1 MEGAQVIAVYERML
15 AVMQQMHEAARTQ
28 RWDDLVALERSCRRM
43 ADELAAEGPPAQL
56 PPPQAKRR
64 LALIGQVLALDAA
77 IRGMTEPWL
86 AQLQTFLGA
95 RQRERK
101 LHEAYGAPDGA

>member
-1 MEGAQVIAVYERML
+1 MAVYERML

-28 RWDDLVALERSCRRM
+28 RWDDLVVLERSCRRL
-43 ADELAAEGPPAQL
+43 ADELAAGGPPAQL
-56 PPPQAKRR
+56 APPQAKRR

-77 IRGMTEPWL
+77 IRDMTEPWL

-101 LHEAYGAPDGA
+101 LHQAYGAPDGA